1 MLSSTDP
8 IFSFFLLLFSF
19 VRRRRSIPRNDD
31 MYAAS
36 CKCGHKF
43 RDSFMEGGDIGF
55 PRGKT
60 ARMRAL
66 NEIATPPPPCERDR
80 QEERVCR
87 RDWWTSNYITGS
99 PRAKPDVQSG
109 IHSAEHR
116 AVRRDSK
123 DADAKRFLVDTLCII
138 CATGPR
144 PVRRPFG
151 WLILGL
157 ENSGSRKLGD
167 WKFFVSLEIVEW
179 NGFDDDFFV
188 TEMDRLR

>member
-1 MLSSTDP
+1 MLSSSTDP
-8 IFSFFLLLFSF
+8 IFFFFLLLFSF
-19 VRRRRSIPRNDD
+19 VRRSIPRNDD

-123 DADAKRFLVDTLCII
+123 DADAKRFLVDTFMHNLCNG
-138 CATGPR
+138 ATTR
-144 PVRRPFG
+144 ETTIRLIDFG
-151 WLILGL
+151 W
-157 ENSGSRKLGD
+157 NSGSRKLGD